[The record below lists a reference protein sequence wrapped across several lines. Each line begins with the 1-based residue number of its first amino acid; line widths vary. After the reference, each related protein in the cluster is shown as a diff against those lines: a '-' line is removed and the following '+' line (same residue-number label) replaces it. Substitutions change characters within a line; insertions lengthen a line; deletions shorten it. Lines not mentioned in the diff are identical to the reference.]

1 LHANSFT
8 PTGQYNKAQNE
19 KLYIE
24 AFSAELKKQGMPS
37 QAITDTSRNGV
48 QGLRKEW
55 GHCEY
60 LSESKKQAM
69 NSSAYEFQGATSRV
83 QVSALVP
90 RPARKYRL
98 HPAATRQHTA
108 FRVQF
113 RV

>member
-60 LSESKKQAM
+60 LSEKQSHEQLSLRTPGC
-69 NSSAYEFQGATSRV
+69 NVKGAGFG
-83 QVSALVP
+83 P
-90 RPARKYRL
+90 RP
-98 HPAATRQHTA
+98 TTST
-108 FRVQF
+108 
-113 RV
+113 